1 MIIDSHAHIG
11 KGFYKDD
18 PVQFNIPVERILKMA
33 REAKVDKTIVFPV
46 NYPEYSGAMKEVY
59 EATQKYPDE
68 IVGYARVNPENDKAI
83 EVLKKSIE
91 DYGFKG
97 LKLHPGNDKWIV
109 DSDTTRAI
117 LRQANSHNI
126 PVLFDPVE
134 QLEDI
139 FKLIDEF
146 SSLNFIIAHM
156 GGFYDWNIMER
167 CISLAEKKNNVYLDT
182 PFAMVHIMI
191 EEATKRIP
199 TKLFMGTDSPAI
211 HPLVE
216 MEKIKSLNLSKEVE
230 NNELGGNIARLL
242 KL

>member
-11 KGFYKDD
+11 QGFYQDD
-18 PVQFNIPVERILKMA
+18 PIQSDIPVERVLKMA

-59 EATQKYPDE
+59 EATKKYPDE
-68 IVGYARVNPENDKAI
+68 VIGYARVNPENDKAI
-83 EVLKKSIE
+83 EVLERSIE

-97 LKLHPGNDKWIV
+97 LKLHPGNDKWTV
-109 DSDTTRAI
+109 NSDKTRVVLTKAE
-117 LRQANSHNI
+117 SYKI
-126 PVLFDPVE
+126 PVLFDPVV

-139 FKLIDEF
+139 FKLIDEYPN
-146 SSLNFIIAHM
+146 LNFIIAHM
-156 GGFYDWNIMER
+156 GGFYDWKIMER
-167 CISLAEKKNNVYLDT
+167 CISLAEEKDNVYLDT

-191 EEATKRIP
+191 EEAAKRIP
-199 TKLFMGTDSPAI
+199 TKLLMGTDSPAI

-230 NNELGGNIARLL
+230 GNILGGNIAQLL